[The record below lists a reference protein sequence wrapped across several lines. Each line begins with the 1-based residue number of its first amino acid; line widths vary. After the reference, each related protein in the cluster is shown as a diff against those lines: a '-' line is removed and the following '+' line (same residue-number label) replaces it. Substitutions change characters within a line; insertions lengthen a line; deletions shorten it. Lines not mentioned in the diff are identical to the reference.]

1 MIYTRK
7 GRSDGMEETLFLKF
21 FGRNDPVIRVID
33 FLIDNEAFDYSKTEI
48 SREMGI
54 SRTTLLKIW
63 KTLEDLGIVVETRR
77 VGRAK
82 MYRLNKKNPI
92 VQEFIELDN
101 AISEYY
107 AKKLAEI
114 AAKA

>member
-1 MIYTRK
+1 ME
-7 GRSDGMEETLFLKF
+7 EETLFLKF
-21 FGRNDPVIRVID
+21 LGRDNPVIRVID

-48 SREMGI
+48 AKRAGI

-82 MYRLNKKNPI
+82 MYKLNKSNPI
-92 VQEFIELDN
+92 VQKFIELDN

-107 AKKLAEI
+107 AKKFTEI
-114 AAKA
+114 TVKR

>member
-1 MIYTRK
+1 ME
-7 GRSDGMEETLFLKF
+7 MEETLFLKF

-92 VQEFIELDN
+92 VQKFIELDN

-107 AKKLAEI
+107 AKKFAEI

>member
-1 MIYTRK
+1 MTTR
-7 GRSDGMEETLFLKF
+7 L
-21 FGRNDPVIRVID
+21 
-33 FLIDNEAFDYSKTEI
+33 LITRRQKYQK
-48 SREMGI
+48 RLGI

-82 MYRLNKKNPI
+82 MYRLNRKNPI
-92 VQEFIELDN
+92 VQKFIELDN

-107 AKKLAEI
+107 AKRFAEI